1 MPKKNIWL
9 RDKQSSSRPAGTTHT
24 QYQYTDLYQISTL
37 ISSKFPAI
45 RSPLLLAGSA
55 KSDGDSVCTHKKK
68 KKTQKSTSHIC
79 YSALAVQR
87 HWSSTSRWPG
97 ELILKGRD
105 LGPGGQDHKPYK
117 KAVLISWLQKEN
129 RKKNKEN
136 RCVPGW
142 TKWCVYIHTHHLM
155 VWWLDGGEAAFGL
168 QQEEWNEIKRKSQDK
183 H

>member
-68 KKTQKSTSHIC
+68 T
-79 YSALAVQR
+79 
-87 HWSSTSRWPG
+87 
-97 ELILKGRD
+97 
-105 LGPGGQDHKPYK
+105 
-117 KAVLISWLQKEN
+117 
-129 RKKNKEN
+129 KNKKVN
-136 RCVPGW
+136 LS
-142 TKWCVYIHTHHLM
+142 HLLLSPSSAKALEQHLQ
-155 VWWLDGGEAAFGL
+155 VTRRTDFKRERFGAR
-168 QQEEWNEIKRKSQDK
+168 WARS
-183 H
+183 